1 MLNIWNNLDWS
12 VLTDALMSV
21 VPVLICLTLHECAH
35 GYVALRLGDTTARD
49 MGRLS
54 LNPLKHFDIMGFV
67 MMAFAGFGWA
77 KPVPIDMRNFK
88 NPKAGMAMTAAAGPA
103 ANVLISVL
111 CLFLYGLFWRL
122 SLRSQAGY
130 YLVSGIL
137 RTAGMSLSFAVFNI
151 IPIPPLDG
159 SKVLYSFLSEDS
171 YYKLM
176 RYERYGMIILL
187 VLVLSGAIDSTLGRA
202 VDWALDKLWVFAELG
217 DRLGNLF

>member
-202 VDWALDKLWVFAELG
+202 GDWALDKLWVFAELG